1 MCHVSSGIAVCLS
14 LPTLELTCG
23 ERTLLIYAGSSR
35 GRGTRAAGWFA
46 DRIEE
51 QGESGLK
58 SLVLE
63 GGIKGWVGAGPEY
76 TEWMDGYEEAVWR
89 A

>member
-1 MCHVSSGIAVCLS
+1 MCHLVLRYVSQCRLWK
-14 LPTLELTCG
+14 LLTCG
-23 ERTLLIYAGSSR
+23 EKTLLIYIGSSR

-58 SLVLE
+58 SLVLG
-63 GGIKGWVGAGPEY
+63 GGIKGWAGAGSEY
-76 TEWMDGYEEAVWR
+76 TEWMEGYEEAVWKV
-89 A
+89 

>member
-1 MCHVSSGIAVCLS
+1 MPCVIWYCGMSFVTNSGNSSG
-14 LPTLELTCG
+14 EK
-23 ERTLLIYAGSSR
+23 TLLIYIGSSR

-51 QGESGLK
+51 QRDSSLR

-76 TEWMDGYEEAVWR
+76 TELMDGYEEGVWK

>member
-1 MCHVSSGIAVCLS
+1 MCHLVLRYVSHCQLWKLAY
-14 LPTLELTCG
+14 G
-23 ERTLLIYAGSSR
+23 EKTLLIYIGSSR

-51 QGESGLK
+51 QRDSSLR

-76 TEWMDGYEEAVWR
+76 TELMDGYEEGVWK

>member
-1 MCHVSSGIAVCLS
+1 MCHLVLRYVSHCQLWKLAY
-14 LPTLELTCG
+14 G
-23 ERTLLIYAGSSR
+23 EKALLIYIGSSR

-51 QGESGLK
+51 QRDSSLR

-76 TEWMDGYEEAVWR
+76 TELMDGYEEGVWK